1 VRCRDQRFRLQID
14 LGMKKIEIENVLAR
28 SFAIFISVW
37 SLLSGCADTRE
48 PAQPDSSSILRKS
61 EGDHEV
67 HGEVG
72 VMYGHSAR

>member
-1 VRCRDQRFRLQID
+1 
-14 LGMKKIEIENVLAR
+14 MKKIEIENVLAR

-37 SLLSGCADTRE
+37 SLLSGCADTKQ
-48 PAQPDSSSILRKS
+48 ATQADSNPILRQQES
-61 EGDHEV
+61 DHEV